1 MNKISLDQKTICE
14 IDLNIKWKF
23 YHSNQEEYDLE
34 DIYFSVTSCY
44 T

>member
-1 MNKISLDQKTICE
+1 MNKIGLDQKTIYE
-14 IDLNIKWKF
+14 IDLIKWKF